1 MRCKYCGS
9 KIKDGQLFCPKCS
22 CEIKLES
29 TKGKTNNKK
38 MIVGISIIL
47 ILVLVGIGGWHVYHF
62 VQKSADA
69 TTEAKTTITSF
80 FDAYCSKSGDANNY
94 LTFTSMD
101 NTPITYDGYQG
112 YCAEKIKYKILDV
125 SKSNNDNE
133 LLTVKVEIQNI
144 DLNAVLNKLNEKTF
158 NNDDE
163 IMEYFYSL
171 IQSVDAPTH
180 TYQCDIK
187 CKEYPTGMKILFDA
201 ELSNALLG
209 GYSAYV
215 AGNNE

>member
-1 MRCKYCGS
+1 MKCKNCKTKLKSNQKLCPDCG
-9 KIKDGQLFCPKCS
+9 D
-22 CEIKLES
+22 EIRQNDTLRKR
-29 TKGKTNNKK
+29 NNKK
-38 MIVGISIIL
+38 VLITLISTFLIIL
-47 ILVLVGIGGWHVYHF
+47 IGVGGWFIYHF
-62 VQKSADA
+62 IHQSIDVTSEA
-69 TTEAKTTITSF
+69 TSTITSF
-80 FDAYCSKSGDANNY
+80 FDAYCSKSGDANIY
-94 LTFTSMD
+94 LTSTSMD
-101 NTPITYDGYQG
+101 DTPITYKGYQG

-144 DLNAVLNKLNEKTF
+144 DLNVVLNKLNEKTF

>member
-1 MRCKYCGS
+1 MKCKNCKTKLKLNQKLCPECGYD
-9 KIKDGQLFCPKCS
+9 IKQKDTLK
-22 CEIKLES
+22 KR
-29 TKGKTNNKK
+29 NNKK
-38 MIVGISIIL
+38 MLITFISVFLIIL
-47 ILVLVGIGGWHVYHF
+47 IGGGIWLIYHLTH
-62 VQKSADA
+62 QSIDMTSEA
-69 TTEAKTTITSF
+69 TTTITRF

-125 SKSNNDNE
+125 SKSNNDNK